1 MASSFGG
8 SAGFSRS
15 RSTGAA
21 LCTGD
26 GPGSSGGGVPHTT
39 LTWGAPPKES
49 AAARFNP
56 ANTAGLFSMA
66 RVNSLSVHRVRLP
79 FFHTPVTFCPLL
91 K

>member
-1 MASSFGG
+1 MASPVSFWGG
-8 SAGFSRS
+8 SACCSA
-15 RSTGAA
+15 GAA
-21 LCTGD
+21 FGAGADT
-26 GPGSSGGGVPHTT
+26 GSSGGGVPHTT

-49 AAARFNP
+49 AAARFSP